1 MVSSLTSL
9 ERFAPMTLGI
19 AFANLVFIQGIT
31 TLATNQ
37 GITETAPANI
47 KLQLLTT
54 GFDLAFFFSFVVA
67 IVILILALVARQEV
81 HPDYQ
86 SDNDDDVMTGII

>member
-9 ERFAPMTLGI
+9 ERFAPLTFGI
-19 AFANLVFIQGIT
+19 AFANLVFIQGILT
-31 TLATNQ
+31 IGGSQ
-37 GITETAPANI
+37 GITESAPANI
-47 KLQLLTT
+47 KLQLITA

-67 IVILILALVARQEV
+67 IIILILTLVARQEV

-86 SDNDDDVMTGII
+86 SGNNDEVITGII